1 MEADILFFSRRVRFI
16 ILKAVVII
24 DSSTTGGETIMKCP
38 YITGKYR
45 LSCTAHGKAEVYV
58 PSLFELEEYCKNT
71 RHSRCPLR
79 NQAYEGQRSG
89 GDTAQDSAL
98 RW

>member
-1 MEADILFFSRRVRFI
+1 
-16 ILKAVVII
+16 
-24 DSSTTGGETIMKCP
+24 MKCP

-45 LSCTAHGKAEVYV
+45 LSCTAHEKAEVYV

-79 NQAYEGQRSG
+79 TQKYEGQRTG
-89 GDTAQDSAL
+89 GDTARDQRAL